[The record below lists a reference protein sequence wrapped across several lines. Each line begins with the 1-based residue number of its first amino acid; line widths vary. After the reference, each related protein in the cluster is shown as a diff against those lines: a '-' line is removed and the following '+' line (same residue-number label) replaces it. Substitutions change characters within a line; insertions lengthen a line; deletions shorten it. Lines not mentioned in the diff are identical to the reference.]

1 MKWLFLVVVCSAS
14 LAAAGCKSCEYA
26 GPASPTAQPAWLAGL
41 QKVRSDVRA
50 QIGYNASIYAVP
62 ELAWTQT
69 SYMQP
74 QMHPYDRFFYDPEQ
88 GYTVDRYL
96 DDLKDRYGGVDSILM
111 WPTYTNIGTD
121 DRNRSNWFRSS
132 VPMLV

>member
-1 MKWLFLVVVCSAS
+1 MKWLFLVVVVCSAS

-26 GPASPTAQPAWLAGL
+26 GPDSPAAQPAWLAGL
-41 QKVRSDVRA
+41 QKVRSDVRS

-74 QMHPYDRFFYDPEQ
+74 QMHPYDRFFFDPLADN
-88 GYTVDRYL
+88 YTVQKYL
-96 DDLKDRYGGVDSILM
+96 DDVNARYGGVDSILM
-111 WPTYTNIGTD
+111 
-121 DRNRSNWFRSS
+121 
-132 VPMLV
+132 